1 MTCSIDRDAL
11 HGLLMNLHLC
21 QVRVSLLPTSLS
33 GGRFASWRRTG
44 AKRCDA
50 ASSADVDE
58 AAGGVPLACQ
68 RTRICWRRLDVWTL
82 SRPNVPTCDEH
93 LDVTAQSRSCSFLSV
108 PRQGLSGEPASSRVR
123 GDGSAQLCH
132 KGTVQI
138 SLELAVTP
146 RARAQD
152 AKGTPGA
159 MFSSSLEM
167 DRSSW
172 SGRQTRL
179 SAQSNPRQ
187 MHGPRRSQPGS
198 VPRRSAT
205 RAASVKRTTT
215 VRKGPVRYPS
225 RANFPIQAHQ
235 SNDEPKAR
243 PQTASLCLPDAS

>member
-1 MTCSIDRDAL
+1 MRRAQLTSTRQQEACPS
-11 HGLLMNLHLC
+11 
-21 QVRVSLLPTSLS
+21 RVSALV
-33 GGRFASWRRTG
+33 
-44 AKRCDA
+44 
-50 ASSADVDE
+50 SADVVWASGLRGDQTCQS
-58 AAGGVPLACQ
+58 ATNIWMSRRSVVPA
-68 RTRICWRRLDVWTL
+68 
-82 SRPNVPTCDEH
+82 
-93 LDVTAQSRSCSFLSV
+93 RSYSFLSV
-108 PRQGLSGEPASSRVR
+108 PRQGLSGEPVSSRVR

-132 KGTVQI
+132 EGTAQI

-159 MFSSSLEM
+159 MFSSSLELV
-167 DRSSW
+167 RSSW

-205 RAASVKRTTT
+205 RAASVKRTTA
-215 VRKGPVRYPS
+215 VRKGPVRYSS

-243 PQTASLCLPDAS
+243 PPNSIPLPS